1 MNDAHLELLGIRKEY
16 AGVVAV
22 ERVDLKV
29 ARGEFLV
36 LLGPSGSGKTTI
48 LSMMGGFTVPTKGH
62 KHIDGLFD
70 RNTLDALLVMM
81 MMMMM
86 VMMMFFFEGYIIT

>member
-62 KHIDGLFD
+62 LPIGLLPLCF
-70 RNTLDALLVMM
+70 RTTRC
-81 MMMMM
+81 
-86 VMMMFFFEGYIIT
+86 FPI